1 MKYIKWFLFFITL
14 SLLSYFSF
22 RNSKLIEINVLT
34 YPINI
39 SPTYM
44 VLLVFVL
51 GTFLSLLVSLSYF
64 LQLKLENRALKK
76 DVKLK
81 KQEIINLHRISVK
94 GINHGQSSYFFIYS
108 FTSCIIFW
116 VVYWATV

>member
-22 RNSKLIEINVLT
+22 LNSKLIEINVLT

-39 SPTYM
+39 SPAYM
-44 VLLVFVL
+44 VLLAFVL

-76 DVKLK
+76 EVKLK

-94 GINHGQSSYFFIYS
+94 GINHG
-108 FTSCIIFW
+108 
-116 VVYWATV
+116 

>member
-14 SLLSYFSF
+14 FLLSYFSF
-22 RNSKLIEINVLT
+22 LNSKLIEINVLT

-76 DVKLK
+76 EVKLK

-94 GINHGQSSYFFIYS
+94 GINHG
-108 FTSCIIFW
+108 
-116 VVYWATV
+116 

>member
-1 MKYIKWFLFFITL
+1 
-14 SLLSYFSF
+14 
-22 RNSKLIEINVLT
+22 LIEINVLT

-39 SPTYM
+39 SPAYM
-44 VLLVFVL
+44 VLLAFVL

-81 KQEIINLHRISVK
+81 KQEIINLNRISIK
-94 GINHGQSSYFFIYS
+94 GMYYG
-108 FTSCIIFW
+108 
-116 VVYWATV
+116 

>member
-1 MKYIKWFLFFITL
+1 LKYIKWFLFFITL

-22 RNSKLIEINVLT
+22 LNSKLIEINVLT

-39 SPTYM
+39 SPAYM
-44 VLLVFVL
+44 VLLAFVL

-76 DVKLK
+76 EVKLK

-94 GINHGQSSYFFIYS
+94 GINHG
-108 FTSCIIFW
+108 
-116 VVYWATV
+116 

>member
-1 MKYIKWFLFFITL
+1 
-14 SLLSYFSF
+14 
-22 RNSKLIEINVLT
+22 
-34 YPINI
+34 
-39 SPTYM
+39 M

-81 KQEIINLHRISVK
+81 KQEIINLNRISIK
-94 GINHGQSSYFFIYS
+94 GMYYG
-108 FTSCIIFW
+108 
-116 VVYWATV
+116 